1 MLATRIEGSDQL
13 EIKKS
18 QQCPRQSQP
27 TMEEFSILGSRYRKL
42 QFKKSHI
49 KKIGFL
55 RYHAKKNSILK
66 APIGDAEGSIL

>member
-1 MLATRIEGSDQL
+1 MLATRIEGADQL

-55 RYHAKKNSILK
+55 RYHAKKTVYLK
-66 APIGDAEGSIL
+66 HP